1 MAMDLIINLNKPH
14 GVTSHQAVTGVKRLL
29 GVKKAGH
36 TGTLDPAATGVLLI
50 CLNEA
55 TKVSRFL
62 LNMDKR
68 YRARIKLGERTDT
81 YDAEGT
87 VIEQKDASALT
98 EKDVVRAVRM
108 FEGSITQKPPMY
120 SAVKVQGRKL
130 YELARKGVE
139 VERMERRV
147 QINELRVLGFD
158 LPYFDLEVSCSKGT
172 YIRTLCD
179 DIGSVLGIGAV
190 LYSLERSAIGPF
202 EIKNSVSPEELGRR
216 DFFEYKK
223 QSFCSI
229 DEALSDFREV
239 VLDEADYLGA
249 MRGIPIKIN
258 KIKDLPAGSI
268 VKLKGP
274 LGDLFGIGLVDSDRI
289 RIERILNF

>member
-1 MAMDLIINLNKPH
+1 MDLIINLNKPS
-14 GVTSHQAVTGVKRLL
+14 GITSHQAVTGVKRLL

-68 YRARIKLGERTDT
+68 YRARVKLGERTDT
-81 YDAEGT
+81 YDAQGT
-87 VIEQKDASALT
+87 VIEQNDASALT
-98 EKDVVRAVRM
+98 EKDVVMAVKM

-139 VERMERRV
+139 IERRERCV
-147 QINELRVLGFD
+147 NIYELRVSGFD

-179 DIGSVLGIGAV
+179 DIGSVLGTGAV

-202 EIKNSVSPEELGRR
+202 EIKNSASPEDLGRG

-223 QSFCSI
+223 KSFCSI

-239 VLDEADYLGA
+239 VLDEADYRGA
-249 MRGIPIKIN
+249 MRGVQIETN
-258 KIKDLPAGSI
+258 KIKDLPVGSV

-274 LGDLFGIGLVDSDRI
+274 LGDLFGIGLVDSDLI

>member
-1 MAMDLIINLNKPH
+1 MDLIINLNKPH
-14 GVTSHQAVTGVKRLL
+14 GVTSHQAVTAVKRLL
-29 GVKKAGH
+29 DVKKAGH

-68 YRARIKLGERTDT
+68 YRARVKLGERTDT
-81 YDAEGT
+81 YDAQGT
-87 VIEQKDASALT
+87 VIERRDASALT
-98 EKDVVRAVRM
+98 EKDVVRAVGM

-130 YELARKGVE
+130 YEFARKGVE
-139 VERMERRV
+139 VARLERSV

-172 YIRTLCD
+172 YIRSLCD
-179 DIGSVLGIGAV
+179 DIGSVLGTGAV
-190 LYSLERSAIGPF
+190 LHSLERSAIGPF
-202 EIKNSVSPEELGRR
+202 EIKNSVSTEELGRR
-216 DFFEYKK
+216 DFFEHRKA
-223 QSFCSI
+223 SFYSI
-229 DEALSDFREV
+229 DEALSDFGEV

-249 MRGIPIKIN
+249 TRGVPIKIN

-268 VKLKGP
+268 VRLKGP
-274 LGDLFGIGLVDSDRI
+274 LGNLFGIGSVDFDRI

>member
-1 MAMDLIINLNKPH
+1 MDLIINLNKPS
-14 GVTSHQAVTGVKRLL
+14 GITSHQAVTGVKRLL

-62 LNMDKR
+62 LDMDKR
-68 YRARIKLGERTDT
+68 YRARVKLGERTDT
-81 YDAEGT
+81 YDAQGT
-87 VIEQKDASALT
+87 VIEQNDASALT
-98 EKDVVRAVRM
+98 EKDVVTAIKM

-120 SAVKVQGRKL
+120 SAVKVKGRKL

-139 VERMERRV
+139 IERRERRV
-147 QINELRVLGFD
+147 NIYELRVSGFD

-179 DIGSVLGIGAV
+179 DIGSVLGTGAV

-202 EIKNSVSPEELGRR
+202 EIKNSASPEELGGG
-216 DFFEYKK
+216 DFFESKK
-223 QSFCSI
+223 KSFCSI

-239 VLDEADYLGA
+239 VLDEADYRGA
-249 MRGIPIKIN
+249 MRGVQIETN
-258 KIKDLPAGSI
+258 KIKDLPVGSV

-274 LGDLFGIGLVDSDRI
+274 LGDLFGIGLVDSDLI